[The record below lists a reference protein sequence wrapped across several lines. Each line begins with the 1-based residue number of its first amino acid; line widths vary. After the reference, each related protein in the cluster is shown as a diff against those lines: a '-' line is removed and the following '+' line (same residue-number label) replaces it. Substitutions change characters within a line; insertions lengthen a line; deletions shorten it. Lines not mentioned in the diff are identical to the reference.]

1 MLFQICHARSL
12 PAPKLAKFDLCLF
25 QVGTDREV
33 LLADAS
39 ADEKLNELLEK
50 VEKQALELGLDED
63 VADKRD
69 EQSTEIKR
77 KVVKM
82 MAKNISDSMGGAI
95 SYEEYENFGY
105 ATDIQRCKE
114 TRKSNVVWIGDV
126 RKGVCRHRAFL
137 FKYLCDKIL
146 PYLCRLERSKI
157 DR

>member
-1 MLFQICHARSL
+1 
-12 PAPKLAKFDLCLF
+12 
-25 QVGTDREV
+25 V